1 MRKFLWSLGAIGALG
16 FALTVSTAQDRNSGL
31 TPTRTNNSNS
41 RGYSYL
47 GRDGEGAATPV
58 VKAPADASELQKYSR
73 NRSGT
78 AATGSSIP
86 PASASQPQGLKNYHK
101 ELFGAEAGAG
111 SPTGAGT
118 SSTGSAGRSGTRESV
133 TSQKVNSSKLP
144 TRDSQI
150 QQTGGLLD
158 DSDDGAIRQAGGLL
172 TDDEDSGVQQADFA
186 KEASKSEPIKQVSG
200 SKAPK
205 LPEFNEAAPASKSSL
220 NLLPDSPPALGI
232 RNPRTPAAATP
243 AAAAAAPVVKGKP
256 AAMPTSTKDAT
267 KKPVAGSPSVRQAT
281 GGVARNFTSESPRV
295 VTEWKKLGDLNVGQ
309 PCAIELVVTNAGG
322 AVASD
327 VSVDAFFP
335 ESIRITEAKPE
346 PSAAADHVT
355 WTFRALGVGEERR
368 VAMTIIPSQRG
379 DLAVNANVRYT
390 AAASTSFSVEE
401 PLLKVAMSG
410 PAQMTVG
417 EPASQVVT
425 VTNPGTGIAHNVTLE
440 VLVPEGLEHAR
451 GSRLTMELGSL
462 TPGEVRSVKLSLNAK
477 IGGSQTLRVE
487 AKAGSDLRQS
497 ATAKIEVLAPSLK
510 LEVAGPALRY
520 VGRDA
525 RYTINVKNDGAA
537 QTNNVRTVYVVPK
550 GFDFLHA
557 SNGGNYEASNRTV
570 TWFLGSVDAGK
581 TTELSVKLRP
591 TDVGDFA
598 HVAKVVS
605 EHGATAEA
613 RTSTKIEGAASLVLE
628 VVDLDDPVEVG
639 RETAYEVRV
648 RNDGSKE
655 AQNVGL
661 SIELPTAIQ
670 LIGVKAPV
678 EYLAESGLLVFKS
691 LPALPPGKTAIFH
704 ITVKGKDEGNQRLRA
719 RLTSDSIQEPLT
731 VEELTKFYA
740 D

>member
-16 FALTVSTAQDRNSGL
+16 FALTVSTAQDRSSGT
-31 TPTRTNNSNS
+31 TPSRTSTNNS

-47 GRDGEGAATPV
+47 GRDGEGAAPTGA
-58 VKAPADASELQKYSR
+58 KAPADAGELQKYSR
-73 NRSGT
+73 TRSGAGT
-78 AATGSSIP
+78 TGPSAS

-101 ELFGAEAGAG
+101 ELFGTESESTAAGK
-111 SPTGAGT
+111 
-118 SSTGSAGRSGTRESV
+118 SGTRESV
-133 TSQKVNSSKLP
+133 TSQKTNSSKLP
-144 TRDSQI
+144 LRDSQI
-150 QQTGGLLD
+150 QRTGGTQD
-158 DSDDGAIRQAGGLL
+158 DSDNGAIRQAGGFL

-186 KEASKSEPIKQVSG
+186 KQPNKAEPIKQMSG

-205 LPEFNEAAPASKSSL
+205 LPDFNEAPNGKSNL
-220 NLLPDSPPALGI
+220 ILLPDSPPALGI
-232 RNPRTPAAATP
+232 RNPKTSAAATAAP
-243 AAAAAAPVVKGKP
+243 AAKGKP
-256 AAMPTSTKDAT
+256 VVTPTATPTATPSAA
-267 KKPVAGSPSVRQAT
+267 KKPLSSSPSARSSV
-281 GGVARNFTSESPRV
+281 GGVTRNFTSESPRV
-295 VTEWKKLGDLNVGQ
+295 TTEWKKLGDLNVGQ

-327 VSVDAFFP
+327 VSIDAYFP
-335 ESIRITEAKPE
+335 ESVRITEAKPE
-346 PSAAADHVT
+346 PSAATDHVT
-355 WTFRALGVGEERR
+355 WTFRALGAGEERR

-379 DLAVNANVRYT
+379 DIAVNANVRYT
-390 AAASTSFSVEE
+390 AAASTSFSAEE

-410 PAQMTVG
+410 PAQMIVG
-417 EPASQVVT
+417 EPASQSVT
-425 VTNPGTGIAHNVTLE
+425 VTNPGTGIAHNVMLQ
-440 VLVPEGLEHAR
+440 VLIPEGLEHAR
-451 GSRLTMELGSL
+451 GSKLTMELGSL
-462 TPGEVRSVKLSLNAK
+462 TPGEVRTVKLALNAK
-477 IGGSQTLRVE
+477 IGGPQTLRVE
-487 AKAGSDLRQS
+487 AKADGDLRQS
-497 ATAKIEVLAPSLK
+497 ATAKVEVLAPSLK

-525 RYTINVKNDGAA
+525 RYTIHVRNDGAA
-537 QTNNVRTVYVVPK
+537 QTNNVRTIYVVPR

-557 SNGGNYEASNRTV
+557 SNGGNFEPKDRTV

-605 EHGATAEA
+605 EHGATSEA

-661 SIELPTAIQ
+661 SIELPSAIQ

-704 ITVKGKDEGNQRLRA
+704 VTVKGKDEGNQRLRA